1 MPWIIAVTLTVP
13 EKFWRFCSVAGIRIT
28 TKIFTN
34 EDNEA
39 NEAHEASDSK
49 SSSEEAL
56 YDCPIFLRKTY
67 FMIDTCDTSIAQWSA
82 DGKSFL
88 IKEPDTFASEI
99 IPQFFKHNN
108 LQSFV
113 RQLNFYGFRKMKS
126 VPLKFD
132 DTVAQ
137 KHKYICF
144 RHENFLRD
152 RPDLI
157 LLIRKSRQ
165 ATAPDH
171 QEVQALRDEV
181 DTLKNCISSMTSEI
195 EALKSITHKLIEKI
209 DDSSKFGASKRKY
222 ERIGENDHIVERKCK
237 IVQSDSSF
245 SKIPPPLS
253 PSIVPSNKKE
263 LSDVDTQSL
272 ESPATDMWHMEEWP
286 NDGEVFDSMN
296 EDDSDLIKSLLS
308 EKEDNVTPA
317 VSELKSVEKLKCLPK
332 LGNMTGSSG
341 IALMGEKYMLKLY
354 ESISLLP
361 HDVRHLFT
369 VDQLFLNI
377 TDPECMKKQVDALE
391 ALATDLSK
399 QPTSSRTTTSH
410 TISQVSSRAA

>member
-1 MPWIIAVTLTVP
+1 M
-13 EKFWRFCSVAGIRIT
+13 G
-28 TKIFTN
+28 
-34 EDNEA
+34 
-39 NEAHEASDSK
+39 
-49 SSSEEAL
+49 
-56 YDCPIFLRKTY
+56 
-67 FMIDTCDTSIAQWSA
+67 
-82 DGKSFL
+82 
-88 IKEPDTFASEI
+88 
-99 IPQFFKHNN
+99 
-108 LQSFV
+108 
-113 RQLNFYGFRKMKS
+113 
-126 VPLKFD
+126 
-132 DTVAQ
+132 
-137 KHKYICF
+137 
-144 RHENFLRD
+144 
-152 RPDLI
+152 
-157 LLIRKSRQ
+157 SRQ